1 MGPHKPDKANGN
13 EELARL
19 ASISSDRSYQS
30 IERILSAAREILG
43 MEVAFASE
51 FVGGEQVYRAL
62 EGDASSFGLEEGKGI
77 ALEATFC
84 QRVIEGR
91 LPNAVPDARSDERVK
106 DLDATHDAGI
116 GAYVGV
122 PLRFSDGRLY
132 GTMCC
137 MSHSPDPSLNE
148 RNVEFTRVLARL
160 ISEQLERERLE
171 DEKQRLAVESAGL
184 GALLAALEARDG
196 YTGGHSKVV
205 LELASAV
212 ASRMGLP
219 EEELAVVG
227 QTALLHDIG
236 KISIPDEIL
245 GKPVPLDEEEWRVM
259 QRHPEMGERIVAS
272 VPGLAHLAPIIR
284 TEHERFDGAGYP
296 DGLKGEQIPLA
307 SRIVFACDAWHAM
320 SADRPYRKALSAQR
334 KVREL
339 EENVGAQFDPGVV
352 FWLVEILKERHLLP
366 PDESERITAEAL
378 RATG

>member
-1 MGPHKPDKANGN
+1 MGPHKPDKANGH

-30 IERILSAAREILG
+30 IEHILSAAREILG
-43 MEVAFASE
+43 MEVAFVSE
-51 FVGGEQVYRAL
+51 FVGGEQVYRSL
-62 EGDASSFGLEEGKGI
+62 EGDAASFGLEEGKGI

-91 LPNAVPDARSDERVK
+91 LPNAVPDARSDERVN
-106 DLDATHDAGI
+106 DLDADI
-116 GAYVGV
+116 GAYVGI
-122 PLRFSDGRLY
+122 PLRFSDGKLY

-148 RNVEFTRVLARL
+148 RDAEFTRVLARL
-160 ISEQLERERLE
+160 ISEQLEREKLE
-171 DEKQRLAVESAGL
+171 AEKQRLAVESAGL
-184 GALLAALEARDG
+184 GALLAAIEARDG

-245 GKPVPLDEEEWRVM
+245 RKPAPLDEEEWQVM
-259 QRHPEMGERIVAS
+259 QRHPEMGESIVAS

-284 TEHERFDGAGYP
+284 AEHERFDGTGYP
-296 DGLKGEQIPLA
+296 DGLKGEQIPPGKPHSLCLRRLA
-307 SRIVFACDAWHAM
+307 RH
-320 SADRPYRKALSAQR
+320 
-334 KVREL
+334 EL
-339 EENVGAQFDPGVV
+339 
-352 FWLVEILKERHLLP
+352 R
-366 PDESERITAEAL
+366 
-378 RATG
+378 